1 VNTQAFV
8 KIKMN
13 GSNLLIVLSSVF
25 FKKILIFLVRTF
37 FSIREEINDQII
49 FNNLW
54 FKWFLILN

>member
-1 VNTQAFV
+1 MNTQAFV